1 MEELG
6 TLSVTDRK
14 VVASYNLQYLFW
26 HAEGKQVVVGKV
38 LAAFASAEKWSGM
51 GGMNGRRVEIEL
63 SADTAA
69 DAVRTMI
76 ADRLPVGPAGSQLAQ
91 LAQMMLEHTQQWLLM
106 VHKHLD
112 AELTKLMQ
120 MNISEEEALILLS
133 EEVIIMF
140 DHLYAIRHKRMDFV
154 VKGSRLEYMV
164 RCIWI
169 SLQVH
174 MAMDDF
180 VKDGLKYNLA
190 ISAAFIRFLTKQMG
204 GNVAAGVSSIQQ
216 LMDKLKK
223 LEMVAT
229 DAKMAAAGVSTCS
242 TTASNGMDKVV
253 KSFEQLF
260 QKNPSL
266 KK

>member
-1 MEELG
+1 
-6 TLSVTDRK
+6 
-14 VVASYNLQYLFW
+14 
-26 HAEGKQVVVGKV
+26 
-38 LAAFASAEKWSGM
+38 
-51 GGMNGRRVEIEL
+51 VEIEL

-76 ADRLPVGPAGSQLAQ
+76 GDRFLVGSQLAQ
-91 LAQMMLEHTQQWLLM
+91 LAQTMLEHTQRWLLM

-112 AELTKLMQ
+112 AKLVKLTQ
-120 MNISEEEALILLS
+120 MNILEEEALILLS

-140 DHLYAIRHKRMDFV
+140 DRFYAIRHKCMDLV
-154 VKGSRLEYMV
+154 VKGNRVEYMV

-190 ISAAFIRFLTKQMG
+190 ISAAFIHFLTKQTG
-204 GNVAAGVSSIQQ
+204 GNVSAGVCSQIQS
-216 LMDKLKK
+216 LKK
-223 LEMVAT
+223 EIKKLGTVAL
-229 DAKMAAAGVSTCS
+229 DAKMAAARASAHCTMA
-242 TTASNGMDKVV
+242 TNTADKVA
-253 KSFEQLF
+253 KSFENFF
-260 QKNPSL
+260 QANPSL